1 MELKVVGYETGD
13 GVATVTLNRPERLN
27 AWTNRMATEFRWAVD
42 SAAAAADVGA
52 IVVTGA
58 GRGFCPGADTQALED
73 LRDGRPYEF
82 PAEPEAR
89 AAAGEVEAA
98 AERDGGTRGP
108 GPGEAPADF
117 GHPFSFLLGLDKPIV
132 AAVNGAAAG
141 VGFVLMCFCD
151 IRFAAAGAKITTSF
165 ARLGLPAEHGVS
177 WLLPRLIGASRAA
190 DLLLSSRV
198 VLAEEAAQMGL
209 VNRVLPRDE
218 VLPAARDYAR
228 VLANDMAPS
237 SLRMIKSQLY
247 RDLLSDLDGAATR
260 SVDLMLGSFEGPD
273 FAEGVRAW
281 REKRPPRFR

>member
-13 GVATVTLNRPERLN
+13 GIATVTLNRPARLN
-27 AWTNRMATEFRWAVD
+27 AWTNRMATEFRWAIGA
-42 SAAAAADVGA
+42 AAAAADVGA

-73 LRDGRPYEF
+73 LLGGRPYEF
-82 PAEPEAR
+82 PTGAADAVDDPEGGPAGSPPERAE
-89 AAAGEVEAA
+89 G
-98 AERDGGTRGP
+98 
-108 GPGEAPADF
+108 APADF
-117 GHPFSFLLGLDKPIV
+117 GHPFSFLLGLEKPVV
-132 AAVNGAAAG
+132 AAVNGAVAG

-198 VLAEEAAQMGL
+198 ILAEEAAGMGL
-209 VNRVLPRDE
+209 VNRVLPPDE
-218 VLPAARDYAR
+218 VLPAAREYALA
-228 VLANDMAPS
+228 LANELSPS

-247 RDLLSDLDGAATR
+247 GDLLGGLDAAATR
-260 SVDLMLGSFEGPD
+260 SVEMMLRSFEGPD

-281 REKRPPRFR
+281 RGKRPPRFR